1 MCGNESEKNQERCD
15 DKCIYKGDE
24 ICPKCYISTENS
36 SHTRRCFMTG
46 EYCSQKTNIHHE
58 RKKLYREVDGG
69 VTISAFVIMNFSD
82 MADVVYKW
90 RIEVFV
96 QALNKYLYF
105 NETKNELY
113 CFISEDGISKD
124 NDESISNDKIL
135 KVNKIN
141 VIRADS
147 DPASNYVICSR
158 ICQQM
163 QIADLIIVDVS
174 SQNPNVFYEFGMAVS
189 LDKLILPICFSE
201 SFYKLEIPEELR
213 EIQLKKGERY
223 DKAVD
228 EKVFHHIGCYPWRKT
243 LYEYYGICF
252 KQNGGDGKEA
262 STSYADFKVVKDENY
277 GFQDIQYARFPY
289 DETIDGSK
297 ADDKNDEKRIGFIIY
312 DKLRT
317 IYNKATRTENTLVVY
332 TIEGFLN
339 EDQAGLCIVNFYH
352 RITEKMKKEK
362 CFRGER
368 VGVLVQNQVIPD
380 SDKDARQERHL
391 LYNVGEII
399 HIGVNQATYLAS
411 KEKVL
416 AEDVLPEFNEK
427 EVETKNEIKLTEKRY
442 KEMLSRIKEFI
453 GNRGMI
459 IYPNYPVYVKRIT
472 NKTTPDIINAEEGEI
487 KCKIADFFCL
497 FHVMLRNLRF
507 TNEIVVD
514 ITNNCLQS
522 LFWLGA
528 AHGSEIDAITVKQ
541 VLSEKERIIMEGSAQ
556 DNSRNV
562 FDVSGLWTAYYYS
575 YDTEGFYHQLALA
588 QFGIERHSKII
599 PSDAKCYGFRRL
611 GNLRLH
617 EPDDEKNF
625 RKENTE
631 KESEKKDSN
640 IKSRLA
646 LESYYRRRFWNA
658 MLRYNRLRIYLPQ
671 HDDLDVE
678 DHDPRMRA
686 AKWDMDAVSGLT
698 HYLSK
703 RAVIGEYL
711 ALTMPK
717 STEDPMAE
725 KVNFICI
732 GQPVKPLKK
741 ELIDT
746 LLEKFQGLQDQENHI
761 NIVHHYYNKT
771 KIYNEELMI
780 DVQEKGFSLNQE
792 SYTDM
797 RLVRYHPW
805 SGCEQCDYNKA
816 ANDRGLLDEFPV
828 SREQIACPFIG
839 YSAHTEIAQLILWRE
854 DGEAKENRHFRVS
867 LIGSSGPATFALSS
881 LFVDE
886 GQKLHDFLNENDK
899 NEDQG
904 REMQDNCLL
913 YELQLKVRNKIEDI
927 VRERLKEIIEKIF
940 SPTGDLSAK
949 QRNYVGLVLFTVDS
963 YLSTVLYRY
972 FLPFLTDK
980 DIHRIESG
988 ITMFVNTMKASRQSP
1003 FCPDYRSGIGDN
1015 QENPEVSKDNVGA
1028 IVKLI
1033 PKQIIKAIEEFRGL
1047 EVFYKVKVRHCSTEN
1062 NVEDSEKQE
1071 VQNNDVLQSDYKSAS
1086 SDCGDDDV
1094 RTETACH
1101 EDTVEG
1107 GNGGNPKM
1115 MKTICKRNAFPQ
1127 DNQKDNRTVTEI
1139 EMINEINYFML
1150 SSPQQQ

>member
-1 MCGNESEKNQERCD
+1 MLFCVQKEKYSDQHHKANTNLLTT
-15 DKCIYKGDE
+15 E
-24 ICPKCYISTENS
+24 I
-36 SHTRRCFMTG
+36 
-46 EYCSQKTNIHHE
+46 

-90 RIEVFV
+90 RIEVLV
-96 QALNKYLYF
+96 KTLNKYLYF
-105 NETKNELY
+105 NKSKNRLY
-113 CFISEDGISKD
+113 CSISDDGISED
-124 NDESISNDKIL
+124 NDESISKDKIL

-213 EIQLKKGERY
+213 EIKLKKEARY
-223 DKAVD
+223 DMAKSGNA
-228 EKVFHHIGCYPWRKT
+228 FHHIGCYPWRKT
-243 LYEYYGICF
+243 LYEYYGIRF
-252 KQNGGDGKEA
+252 KQNSIAGDGATTE
-262 STSYADFKVVKDENY
+262 YADFDVATDENY
-277 GFQDIQYARFPY
+277 GFQDIQYVRFPY
-289 DETIDGSK
+289 DVTIDGSEGSSQSDAEK
-297 ADDKNDEKRIGFIIY
+297 DKKRIGFKIY
-312 DKLRT
+312 DQLKT
-317 IYNKATRTENTLVVY
+317 TYNNATKWENTLVVY

-339 EDQAGLCIVNFYH
+339 EEQAGLCIVNFYH
-352 RITEKMKKEK
+352 SITDKMKKEK

-380 SDKDARQERHL
+380 SDKDTRQERHL

-416 AEDVLPEFNEK
+416 AEDVLPEYNKKKVESEDAFASSEERHK
-427 EVETKNEIKLTEKRY
+427 ELQ
-442 KEMLSRIKEFI
+442 SRIKEFI

-459 IYPNYPVYVKRIT
+459 IYPDYPVYVKRIT
-472 NKTTPDIINAEEGEI
+472 NKTTPDIINAEKGEI

-497 FHVMLRNLRF
+497 YHVMLRNLRF

-528 AHGSEIDAITVKQ
+528 AHGSEIDAITIKQ

-556 DNSRNV
+556 NNSRNV

-599 PSDAKCYGFRRL
+599 PADAKCHGFRRWESL
-611 GNLRLH
+611 KLH
-617 EPDDEKNF
+617 ESDDEDSY
-625 RKENTE
+625 RKESAE
-631 KESEKKDSN
+631 KGDRKEEAKR
-640 IKSRLA
+640 KSRLA

-746 LLEKFQGLQDQENHI
+746 LLKKFQGSQEQENHI

-780 DVQEKGFSLNQE
+780 DVQEKGFSLDQE
-792 SYTDM
+792 SYTDT

-805 SGCEQCDYNKA
+805 SGCENCDHNKV

-828 SREQIACPFIG
+828 SKEQTTCPFIG
-839 YSAHTEIAQLILWRE
+839 YSAHNEIAQLILWRE
-854 DGEAKENRHFRVS
+854 DGETKENRHFRVS

-904 REMQDNCLL
+904 RENQNNCLL
-913 YELQLKVRNKIEDI
+913 YELQLKVRNKIESK
-927 VRERLKEIIEKIF
+927 VRERLKEEIGKKI
-940 SPTGDLSAK
+940 SPTGDLSKK
-949 QRNYVGLVLFTVDS
+949 QHKYVRHVLFAVHS
-963 YLSTVLYRY
+963 YMSTVLYRY

-1003 FCPDYRSGIGDN
+1003 FCPDYRSGIGN
-1015 QENPEVSKDNVGA
+1015 NKGNPEVSEDNVEA

-1033 PKQIIKAIEEFRGL
+1033 PEQIIKVIEEFRGL

-1062 NVEDSEKQE
+1062 NVEGSKKREI
-1071 VQNNDVLQSDYKSAS
+1071 QNKDVSQSDYKPTS
-1086 SDCGDDDV
+1086 SDCGDNDV
-1094 RTETACH
+1094 RTETASH
-1101 EDTVEG
+1101 ESTVG
-1107 GNGGNPKM
+1107 GGGNPEM
-1115 MKTICKRNAFPQ
+1115 EYCQRNAYTQ
-1127 DNQKDNRTVTEI
+1127 ENQKDTRTVTAI
-1139 EMINEINYFML
+1139 EMIDEINYFML
-1150 SSPQQQ
+1150 SSSQQQ